1 MKIKPSVKTNTI
13 TVPQVKQVND
23 WTHDLLISSLGIIV
37 VLYSSE
43 LLSDLKKDQKDY
55 TTHSVTLTKLFIQ
68 GVVVINTV

>member
-1 MKIKPSVKTNTI
+1 MKIKPSVKTNTT

-43 LLSDLKKDQKDY
+43 LLSDLKRDKKDY
-55 TTHSVTLTKLFIQ
+55 TTHSVTLAKLLIQ
-68 GVVVINTV
+68 GVVVIKAV

>member
-55 TTHSVTLTKLFIQ
+55 TTHSVTLAKLLIQ
-68 GVVVINTV
+68 GVVVIKAV